1 MFSFLFQLCQH
12 HDVLLF
18 FSGVDVAIGHATFK
32 VNLELTELEAKTELL
47 WELTNNVKPCRA
59 SRLRDF
65 VSLWHEQIATM
76 GWSDDFLEPSRTR

>member
-1 MFSFLFQLCQH
+1 MSSFLFQLCQH

-18 FSGVDVAIGHATFK
+18 FSGVDVGHATFK
-32 VNLELTELEAKTELL
+32 VNLESTELEAKTELL

-65 VSLWHEQIATM
+65 VFYCGMSKLPRWGGVTT
-76 GWSDDFLEPSRTR
+76 S